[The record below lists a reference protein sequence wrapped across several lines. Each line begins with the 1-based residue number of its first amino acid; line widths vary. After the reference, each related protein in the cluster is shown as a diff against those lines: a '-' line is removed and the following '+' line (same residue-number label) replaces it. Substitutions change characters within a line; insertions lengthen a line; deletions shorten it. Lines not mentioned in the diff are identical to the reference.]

1 MKHNIENDK
10 RHFFLPNNS
19 QMIFTKKYEIMKS
32 NKVGIMNILF
42 EFDTGKALSAF
53 GGRLVA
59 KKLHPAN

>member
-1 MKHNIENDK
+1 
-10 RHFFLPNNS
+10 
-19 QMIFTKKYEIMKS
+19 MIFTKKKEIMKS